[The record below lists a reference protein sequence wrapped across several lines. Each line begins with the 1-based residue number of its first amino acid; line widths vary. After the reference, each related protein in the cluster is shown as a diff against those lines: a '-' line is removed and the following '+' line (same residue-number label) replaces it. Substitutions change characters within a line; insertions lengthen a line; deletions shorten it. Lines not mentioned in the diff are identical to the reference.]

1 MILSNTEIHKAI
13 NEERIILEPSPQPNF
28 DSTAVDLR
36 FGNIIQEPVDL
47 SISIDPQRERI
58 VKTLNTLYNSK
69 TIDDA
74 YTLDPGKFILGK
86 TLEKI
91 NLPFKPDERGYYL
104 AARVEGKSSLARC
117 GLLIH
122 FTAPTIHAGFK
133 GTITL
138 EIINLGM
145 FSITLRPNM
154 PICQLIFETVL
165 GKPEE
170 NPSVFQN
177 QTHPSGSH

>member
-13 NEERIILEPSPQPNF
+13 IENRIILEPAPKTEF

-36 FGNIIQEPVDL
+36 FGNIIQEPNQLLVC
-47 SISIDPQRERI
+47 IDPQRESI
-58 VKTLNTLYNSK
+58 VQTLNTIYSTK
-69 TIDDA
+69 TIEDA
-74 YTLDPGKFILGK
+74 YVLDPGEFILGK
-86 TLEKI
+86 TFEKI
-91 NLPFKPDERGYYL
+91 HLPFEPDERGYYL

-138 EIINLGM
+138 EIINLGA

-170 NPSVFQN
+170 NPSVFHG
-177 QTHPSGSH
+177 QTHPSGLQ